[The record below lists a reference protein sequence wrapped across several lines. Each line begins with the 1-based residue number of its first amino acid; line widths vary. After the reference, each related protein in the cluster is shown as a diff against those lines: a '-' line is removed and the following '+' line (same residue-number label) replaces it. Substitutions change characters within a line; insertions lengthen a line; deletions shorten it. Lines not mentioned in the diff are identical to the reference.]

1 MTGAEPHTFEG
12 GLNVAEGAAGAPR
25 SSQGGRRRLRLRDVL
40 RADVPA
46 IYGALAR
53 DEAGDDRLVRRT
65 YRFVHWLERGSQRQ
79 VQAYIV
85 PPVPLLWAWAS
96 GDGSSASWIH
106 KRYLRALWR
115 EHGIFGKAGLLLGL
129 LAWLPV
135 VLAMIAWSTT
145 LNGTAIR
152 RHSGTSVTR
161 QVAEQLWFAARHG
174 VLPPWY
180 YMFELFDPGQ
190 QAKAPN
196 YIHRFELKNGLL
208 QILRR
213 GVPALRRTPT
223 QNKIAFGKRC
233 ASAGI
238 RTLPNLAVLKAGKLR
253 VPRARRAQLFSQDL
267 FVKPSRGRGGEGAGL
282 WQRSADGYRLQD
294 GAPLSPEQLVKHL
307 AKVSKRTTLLVQPR
321 ARNHPALA
329 DLSNGALCTARI
341 VTMRTETGGHEAV
354 CALFRM
360 AVGDN
365 RLVDNFHAGG
375 IAAPIDVATGTLGAA
390 TDWGLRPRHGWKTQH
405 PDTGGRI
412 EGRILPLWAETR
424 ALAERAH
431 TAFDDRHIVGWD
443 MAILADGPAIV
454 EANGGPDTDM
464 HQRVSREPLGS
475 QRFGELMAFHLRS
488 V

>member
-1 MTGAEPHTFEG
+1 MI
-12 GLNVAEGAAGAPR
+12 
-25 SSQGGRRRLRLRDVL
+25 RRKLRLRDVL

-65 YRFVHWLERGSQRQ
+65 YRFVHWLERGSPRE
-79 VQAYIV
+79 VRAYIV
-85 PPVPLLWAWAS
+85 PPLPLLWAWAN
-96 GDGSSASWIH
+96 GDGSAASQVH

-115 EHGIFGKAGLLLGL
+115 EHNVLGKAGLLLGL
-129 LAWLPV
+129 LAWLPI
-135 VLAMIAWSTT
+135 VLAMSAWSTA
-145 LNGTAIR
+145 LNGRAISR
-152 RHSGTSVTR
+152 QSGKSIPG
-161 QVAEQLWFAARHG
+161 QVVEQLWFAARHG

-180 YMFELFDPGQ
+180 YMFELFDPAQ

-213 GVPALRRTPT
+213 AVPVARRTPT
-223 QNKIAFGKRC
+223 QNKIAFLRRC
-233 ASAGI
+233 AKAGI
-238 RTLPNLAVLKAGKLR
+238 RTLPNLAILKAGKLQIHR
-253 VPRARRAQLFSQDL
+253 GTRAELFAQDL

-282 WQRSADGYRLQD
+282 WQLGADGYRLQD
-294 GAPLSPEQLVKHL
+294 GAPLSPEQLVQHL
-307 AKVSKRTTLLVQPR
+307 SEVSKRTTLLVQPR
-321 ARNHPALA
+321 ARNHAGLA
-329 DLSNGALCTARI
+329 DLSNGALTTARI
-341 VTMRTETGGHEAV
+341 VTMRTEGGGHEAV

-390 TDWGLRPRHGWKTQH
+390 TDWGLRPRHGWKTHH
-405 PDTGGRI
+405 PDTGNQI
-412 EGRILPLWAETR
+412 EGRVLPLWAETR

-431 TAFDDRHIVGWD
+431 AAFDDRHIIGWD
-443 MAILADGPAIV
+443 MAILEDGPAIV

-464 HQRVSREPLGS
+464 HQRVSRAPLGN
-475 QRFGELMAFHLRS
+475 QRFGELLAFHLRS
-488 V
+488 VRENVRAARKIA